1 MLGAITDTFSELW
14 NLKDPNAGENPLRAR
29 PGKRTEAIRKFLG
42 LGIKTHQA
50 NHRSDQNGAKNTP
63 RRAKNQNKNP
73 CGLATD

>member
-42 LGIKTHQA
+42 LGGSKPTKQTIEVTKMERKHTQT
-50 NHRSDQNGAKNTP
+50 RQKP
-63 RRAKNQNKNP
+63 E
-73 CGLATD
+73 